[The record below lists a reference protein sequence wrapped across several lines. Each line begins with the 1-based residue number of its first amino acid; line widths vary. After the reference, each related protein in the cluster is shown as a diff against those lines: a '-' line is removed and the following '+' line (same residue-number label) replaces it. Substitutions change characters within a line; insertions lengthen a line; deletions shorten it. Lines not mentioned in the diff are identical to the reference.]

1 MLISYGSGQ
10 QRIDGN
16 KNAGESMAISIAMV
30 MQQYDTGR
38 IPRWSTSRASLEATG
53 FHHRSSACIVLP
65 RRPPWSKNSNE
76 THKTLTKHN
85 FELATTVHFD
95 R

>member
-1 MLISYGSGQ
+1 MVVANNE
-10 QRIDGN
+10 IDETES
-16 KNAGESMAISIAMV
+16 AGKLTMILVAMV
-30 MQQYDTGR
+30 MQRYDVMR
-38 IPRWSTSRASLEATG
+38 IAQWSISRASIEATG
-53 FHHRSSACIVLP
+53 CHHQPSARIISP
-65 RRPPWSKNSNE
+65 RRLPWSRNSNE